1 MSSALTSHSLPIRR
15 DLQENLSKFFRFGML
30 SKTQSKDDSRAGN
43 YYTLVPK
50 KFQAEERTYPRFEQL
65 HIKIPFRMVLTGAS
79 GSGKTNALIRLFDEM
94 NCFERV
100 LLFARC
106 LHEPLYA
113 FLIDVLTKVEERTG
127 HQILLKSKD
136 ITDLP
141 AVDKLNDKLNN
152 LFICDDMVN
161 EKSKQLAKVADYWV
175 MGRKFQGS
183 CCFLTQSYFDAPT
196 IIRKNSTKFV
206 FTLISTQRD
215 LVMILKD
222 FRLGVNEDQ
231 IMDLYHEAT
240 KDGFPNFFMVDTDS
254 NLDPQYRFR
263 RNFEPLLTNNVPMPL
278 TPVSTVVDKKV
289 RFNAESEVKEIDSHK
304 DERKTKRVKSNAYA
318 RHFEDQPEHI
328 QERLIANET
337 DEERARR
344 LGHFEATSSASDD
357 NKRNASVANRLKDL
371 SKKLKQP
378 VTKLREMAKGLGL
391 TALELCD
398 RLEDAINA
406 GEYDDVIYPQGK
418 PSWRPVPLAMRQ

>member
-1 MSSALTSHSLPIRR
+1 
-15 DLQENLSKFFRFGML
+15 ML
-30 SKTQSKDDSRAGN
+30 SKAQSGQGIKEGN

-50 KFQAEERTYPRFEQL
+50 KFQAEERTYPNFERI
-65 HIKIPFRMVLTGAS
+65 HIKIPFRIVLTGAS
-79 GSGKTNALIRLFDEM
+79 GSGKTNALFRLFDEM

-113 FLIDVLTKVEERTG
+113 FLIDVLQKVEEKSG

-136 ITDLP
+136 INDLP
-141 AVDKLNDKLNN
+141 PVDKLNDKLNN

-161 EKSKQLAKVADYWV
+161 EKSKQLGKVADYWI
-175 MGRKFQGS
+175 MARKFQGS

-196 IIRKNSTKFV
+196 MIRKNSTKFI
-206 FTLISTQRD
+206 FTLINTMRD

-222 FRLGVNEDQ
+222 FRLGVTEDQ
-231 IMDLYHEAT
+231 IMDLYREAT

-254 NLDPQYRFR
+254 NADPQYRFR
-263 RNFEPLLTNNVPMPL
+263 KNFEPLIVNNIPQSLGPVTAVVPKR
-278 TPVSTVVDKKV
+278 VQ
-289 RFNAESEVKEIDSHK
+289 FNGEDDTKEIEANPSGK
-304 DERKTKRVKSNAYA
+304 KAKRIKSSAYA

-337 DEERARR
+337 DDERTRR
-344 LGHFEATSSASDD
+344 LAHGAEGKSDAQDEKKSSTI
-357 NKRNASVANRLKDL
+357 KNRLKDL
-371 SKKLKQP
+371 SLKLKKP
-378 VTKLREMAKGLGL
+378 VTELKKMAKALGL
-391 TALELCD
+391 THLELCD

-406 GEYDDVIYPQGK
+406 GEYDDVIYPKGR